1 MSEDNSMVVSEGRA
15 KLQFTLQKIGI
26 AWSFCMVVASFN
38 RVAVTDLGL
47 PAAAISLLIGV
58 YTLFGP
64 IQPVI
69 GRMAERW
76 PILRYRRTPYMIL
89 GTLLGSLAF
98 PLMPGVLL
106 EMQAGLLVPLW
117 LPCPSGSVPP
127 SPFSGFSPP
136 GFGRGGKG
144 FSAMGPPSSMPP
156 RPRPG
161 STSPASSTSTW
172 TASGRF
178 RFRHCAVPGS
188 SNDIHSLS
196 Q

>member
-1 MSEDNSMVVSEGRA
+1 MDNSMVVSEGRA

-76 PILRYRRTPYMIL
+76 PLFRYRRTPYMLI
-89 GTLLGSLAF
+89 GTLRMEIGDSIKIVCSKTDMETTINFQQKPYFGGASKLNSLVGKVCRAGKE
-98 PLMPGVLL
+98 LYSL
-106 EMQAGLLVPLW
+106 EGHWDNIMYITPK
-117 LPCPSGSVPP
+117 
-127 SPFSGFSPP
+127 
-136 GFGRGGKG
+136 GGKKE
-144 FSAMGPPSSMPP
+144 
-156 RPRPG
+156 
-161 STSPASSTSTW
+161 
-172 TASGRF
+172 
-178 RFRHCAVPGS
+178 
-188 SNDIHSLS
+188 
-196 Q
+196 